1 MEVSQTPLS
10 FLQKN
15 SQKIFL
21 TGSICASFGIL
32 LVTVGGSWDITN
44 HLLNK
49 PETFFSPPHALM
61 YTGVAVGLIGAAISF
76 LSYRKLQNYKE
87 IFRLPLRLKFV
98 GIFLLVGAGP
108 FDFVWHSN
116 FGLDGLFSP
125 PHFTLLA
132 GMLLCSL
139 GGMFGISRFLQNRET
154 KNNFAS
160 YLLVLATL
168 PVWLAGSGIISSLSL
183 PFSNTDYFQFNPEP
197 TFAFVMATVAY
208 PFLISLICLTA
219 AKLSNFKPGIISIL
233 GGLFLLIYGMTAI
246 VPNFALLES
255 VEFYSMNMIPILLA
269 DLIVS
274 FRKTKKSSFVAG
286 GILGSGFYMIYY
298 PYIMYTYNEFL
309 LGKLV
314 SPSMIYHTY
323 FELMPQVLQFTVIP
337 AIVMGIIG
345 AFFAFRFS
353 EKILIKKLDE
363 KQVKKDETA

>member
-1 MEVSQTPLS
+1 MEVRQTPLS

-21 TGSICASFGIL
+21 IGSICASFGIL

-61 YTGVAVGLIGAAISF
+61 YSGVAIGLIGAAISF
-76 LSYRKLQNYKE
+76 LAYRKLENFKE

-116 FGLDGLFSP
+116 FGLDGLLSP
-125 PHFTLLA
+125 PHFTLLS
-132 GMLLCSL
+132 GMMLCSL
-139 GGMFGISRFLQNRET
+139 GGMFGISRFLQNKES
-154 KNNFAS
+154 KNNFS
-160 YLLVLATL
+160 NYLLVLATL

-197 TFAFVMATVAY
+197 TFAFVMATVGY
-208 PFLISLICLTA
+208 PFLMSLICIVT
-219 AKLSNFKPGIISIL
+219 AKLSGFKPGMISIL
-233 GGLFLLIYGMTAI
+233 GGFFLLIYGMTAI
-246 VPNFALLES
+246 VPNFALIES
-255 VEFYSMNMIPILLA
+255 VEFYSMNMIPIVMA

-274 FRKTKKSSFVAG
+274 FRKTKKASIIAG
-286 GILGSGFYMIYY
+286 GILGSGFYMVYY
-298 PYIMYTYNEFL
+298 PYIMYTYNESL

-323 FELMPQVLQFTVIP
+323 FELMPQVIQFTIIP
-337 AIVMGIIG
+337 AIIMGVIG
-345 AFFAFRFS
+345 AIFAFRFS
-353 EKILIKKLDE
+353 NKTLIKK
-363 KQVKKDETA
+363 